1 MIKYLFGAMGTLAL
15 SGCAEMAAIS
25 FDDIN
30 AAAGLSRDNN
40 NRVVSIYNRTG
51 VTMTRFYGSS
61 SNDSSWGDDR
71 LGTSVMYSGQSWRMV
86 FDDGSGACL
95 YDLKAEFADGDV
107 LVSNGVN
114 VCVVSEWG
122 WQ

>member
-1 MIKYLFGAMGTLAL
+1 MAL
-15 SGCAEMAAIS
+15 SGCAELAELDLS
-25 FDDIN
+25 SIN
-30 AAAGLSRDNN
+30 TGGSYDNH

-61 SNDSSWGDDR
+61 SNDSSWGRDR
-71 LGTSVMYSGQSWRMV
+71 LGSSVMYSGQSMRMN
-86 FDDGSGACL
+86 FDDGSGSCY

-107 LVSNGVN
+107 VVSNRVN

-122 WQ
+122 WS